1 MAVMITTALKAQTDW
16 RLGITP
22 HGRVV
27 NDAVILDANTIIMV
41 GGNRTNDS
49 LQGVFKS
56 IDGGNSWNI
65 ILDVWGEWLQTVYF
79 IDAQKGFAVGHSG
92 VFIKTVNGGS
102 AWVADTLADDAAQR
116 DYNSLFFTD
125 TLTGY
130 MAGGNRSLNLR
141 TILKTS
147 DAGQTWTLVKD
158 DEGAMLKSIFFS
170 SADTGYAVGETGT
183 VLKTINGGADWTAL
197 TLPSPLNQRDYNS
210 VYFTDNTTGII
221 AGGLPAADSTQTLL
235 RTTDGGN
242 TWAILKDESGPV
254 LRDVHFSNSNDGFAV
269 GEWATVLQTDD
280 GGLTW
285 NNAAI
290 PDTINDIR
298 FNNTV
303 YFLHPYFGLI
313 AGNMGKIM
321 IYQPPSPPI
330 PELTL
335 FQPTNMNGF
344 QAILNGTVN
353 PNTTNTDY
361 ASVVEFQYG
370 TSVSVSNHIAIEPA
384 QFIGTETVSVSTI
397 LTDLQPQTTYY
408 YRLKASSLLG
418 EFYTPVQSFNTRL
431 DVIPN
436 WDFEEWDSITYQ
448 YPAEWNFIPGV
459 EPVASFDG
467 GLAAKMN
474 SNYFGNEFQT
484 GAIILGMPSDNLLE
498 GGIPFTDRPDSISA
512 WFNYEITPGDSALVL
527 LIFKNN
533 YQQIAFNS
541 FYITGSS
548 SGNFIRHSFPITFP
562 DQQFPDSLIFG
573 VANSNP
579 FSEPQDAYSW
589 IAVDKISF
597 QGTTQNVPN
606 SDFENWQDY
615 AFQDL
620 IGWYGDEV
628 GDRIIGDI
636 PLHFGITTDSYS
648 GQYAFKVEH
657 NLDYFANQVSIMPGI
672 VPDTG
677 TAPMFPL
684 YHKPSTFNGFFKYF
698 PENGDSLT
706 VTVHTFI
713 NGINN
718 GTGTFSCDTTVAEY
732 SPFIIPITYPAGSE
746 NPDSA
751 QILIRTTMD
760 TVLGNTRFFIDAV
773 SFDGFVSND
782 TLIIDAI
789 DETIQSELYP
799 VSIKAYPNPA
809 TEVMNTEIYNAEK
822 GAFLSIMNMN
832 GQALFSQQLQG
843 AFNGTCEKI
852 RVDLSAY
859 KSGIY
864 IINYSGRQTAVS
876 GKFIVKK

>member
-1 MAVMITTALKAQTDW
+1 MAVIITTALKAQTDW
-16 RLGITP
+16 RLESAPYSRI
-22 HGRVV
+22 V
-27 NDAVILDANTIIMV
+27 NDMHIFEPNHFLMV
-41 GGNRTNDS
+41 GGNPTNDS
-49 LQGVFKS
+49 LLTIFTTT
-56 IDGGNSWNI
+56 DGGEEWNI
-65 ILDVWGEWLQTVYF
+65 TLDILAEWLQDMDFANQYTG
-79 IDAQKGFAVGHSG
+79 IAVGHEAT
-92 VFIKTVNGGS
+92 ILTTANAGS
-102 AWVADTLADDAAQR
+102 SWQNVVLTGNAAQR
-116 DYNSLFFTD
+116 HYNAVVFADD
-125 TLTGY
+125 TTAY
-130 MAGGNRSLNLR
+130 IVGGSRTENKR
-141 TILKTS
+141 TILKTTNS
-147 DAGQTWTLVKD
+147 GQTWSIVND
-158 DEGAMLKSIFFS
+158 DEGAILKSICFVN
-170 SADTGYAVGETGT
+170 ADTGYAAGETGT
-183 VLKTINGGADWTAL
+183 ILKTTNGGINWTAL
-197 TLPSPLNQRDYNS
+197 TLPAPVNQRNYNS
-210 VYFTDNTTGII
+210 VYFINNTTGIL
-221 AGGLPAADSTQTLL
+221 AGGLPAADSVQTLL

-242 TWAILKDESGPV
+242 TWDVLKDETGPI
-254 LRDVHFSNSNDGFAV
+254 LRDVHFSNANDGFAV
-269 GEWATVLQTDD
+269 GEWAAVLQTDD

-285 NNAAI
+285 NNASI

-298 FNNTV
+298 FNNCV
-303 YFLHPYFGLI
+303 QFLHPYYGII

-353 PNTTNTDY
+353 PNTTNIDY
-361 ASVVEFQYG
+361 ASLVEFQYG
-370 TSVSVSNHIAIEPA
+370 TTTSVSNTIVLEPT
-384 QFIGTETVSVSTI
+384 QFTGTQTVSVSTV
-397 LTDLQPQTTYY
+397 LTNLQPQTTYY

-436 WDFEEWDSITYQ
+436 WDFEEWDSTTYQ

-498 GGIPFTDRPDSISA
+498 GGIPFTDRPDSLSA

-533 YQQIAFNS
+533 FQQIAFNS

-548 SGNFIRHSFPITFP
+548 AGNFIRHSFPITFP

-579 FSEPQDAYSW
+579 FSEPQDGYSW
-589 IAVDKISF
+589 VAVDKVSF
-597 QGTTQNVPN
+597 HGTTQNLPN
-606 SDFENWQDY
+606 ADFENWQDY

-648 GQYAFKVEH
+648 GQYAFRVEH
-657 NLDYFANQVSIMPGI
+657 NLDYFANQVSIMPGF

-706 VTVHTFI
+706 ITVHTFI

-718 GTGTFSCDTTVAEY
+718 GTGVFSCDTMVAEY
-732 SPFIIPITYPAGSE
+732 APFIIPITYQAGSE

-751 QILIRTTMD
+751 QISIRTTMD

-773 SFDGFVSND
+773 SFDGFASSD

-789 DETIQSELYP
+789 ETIQGELYP

-809 TEVMNTEIYNAEK
+809 TDFMNAELYNTEK
-822 GAFLSIMNMN
+822 GAFLSVMNMN
-832 GQALFSQQLQG
+832 GQTLFSQQLQG
-843 AFNGTCEKI
+843 SFKGTCEKI
-852 RVDLSAY
+852 RLDLSAY

-864 IINYSGRQTAVS
+864 IINYSGKQTSVS